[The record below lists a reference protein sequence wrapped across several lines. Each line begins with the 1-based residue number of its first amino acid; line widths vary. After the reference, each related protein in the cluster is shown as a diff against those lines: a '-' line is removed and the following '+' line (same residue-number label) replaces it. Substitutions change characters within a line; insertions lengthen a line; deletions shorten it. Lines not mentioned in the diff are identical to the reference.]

1 MHSAHPP
8 PIFYRPDLPPLSC
21 GGIGGGGG
29 GQLLAWVY
37 LLFAKIM

>member
-1 MHSAHPP
+1 
-8 PIFYRPDLPPLSC
+8 LSC